1 MWGIILNDNQITAI
15 IVAMINNRYLIP
27 GKDNE
32 RTAKE
37 IVRVFR
43 ILKEKTYDED
53 DYYDEN
59 VGYNQLGDQPSMNNG
74 IRVWY
79 RM

>member
-37 IVRVFR
+37 IVRVFK

-59 VGYNQLGDQPSMNNG
+59 IGYNQLGDQPNMNNG
-74 IRVWY
+74 IRV
-79 RM
+79 

>member
-15 IVAMINNRYLIP
+15 IVEMINNRYLIP

-37 IVRVFR
+37 IVRVFK

-59 VGYNQLGDQPSMNNG
+59 AGYNQLGDQPSMK
-74 IRVWY
+74 I
-79 RM
+79 

>member
-74 IRVWY
+74 IRV
-79 RM
+79 

>member
-1 MWGIILNDNQITAI
+1 MNDNQITAI

-32 RTAKE
+32 KTAKE
-37 IVRVFR
+37 IVRVFK

-53 DYYDEN
+53 DYYDEAGDAN
-59 VGYNQLGDQPSMNNG
+59 YNQAGGPL
-74 IRVWY
+74 I
-79 RM
+79 